1 MSRTEDTTAVNSLVY
16 ITGMGILSAIGNGR
30 AETERAL
37 LEGRSGVEQLR
48 LLPSVHQD
56 LPCGEVKLS
65 NEELRGRLHIPAD
78 KPCNRTALLG
88 IEAIRQA
95 LEQSGLPLDEAW
107 LLSGTTVG
115 GMDSTEQ
122 HFLEMLE
129 GDDWLSLLATHDS
142 GSTTGLMAD
151 YFGIPARRTLTVS
164 TACSS
169 AANALIVGANMIKT
183 GEAEAVIAGGSE
195 ALSLFH
201 LNGFH
206 TLMILDTERC
216 RPFDETRRGLNLGE
230 GAGFVVLESAASV
243 RRRGAKP
250 LAILSGYGNRCD
262 AFHQTASSDNGEGAA
277 LAMQEA
283 LDMAGLT
290 PQAIGYVNAHG
301 TGTPNNDASESA
313 ALQRIFDKSVPP
325 VSSTKPFTGHATS
338 AAGGIEAV
346 ISLLALQDGFIPANL
361 GWAHPMPGGIVPSA
375 GEQGVV
381 LRHVM
386 CNSFGFGGND
396 SSLIFSRPDAEGFD
410 GEACGEVRSSTASF
424 EVATVSCVRST
435 PDAPL
440 DNLREFMTPMESRR
454 LCKLLKSALM
464 TSLTAL
470 RQAGVE
476 TPDAIIVGTSY
487 GMLENSEKFL
497 LELCR
502 EGEHGLSPTLFM
514 QSTHNT
520 IAGTLAIRTH
530 CHGYNIT
537 YTQLGEEETLD
548 LCRRD
553 AERLMRLG
561 RIRNA
566 LIGYYNEVTPALHDM
581 VLRLRGEDLPVGV
594 TSTAMFLEKR

>member
-440 DNLREFMTPMESRR
+440 DNLREFMTPIESRR

-520 IAGTLAIRTH
+520 IAGALAIRTH

-537 YTQLGEEETLD
+537 YTQLGEGETLD

>member
-396 SSLIFSRPDAEGFD
+396 SSLIFSRLDAEGFD

-440 DNLREFMTPMESRR
+440 DNLREFMTPIESRR

-520 IAGTLAIRTH
+520 IAGALAIRTH

-537 YTQLGEEETLD
+537 YTQLGEGETLD

>member
-440 DNLREFMTPMESRR
+440 DNLREFMTPIESRR